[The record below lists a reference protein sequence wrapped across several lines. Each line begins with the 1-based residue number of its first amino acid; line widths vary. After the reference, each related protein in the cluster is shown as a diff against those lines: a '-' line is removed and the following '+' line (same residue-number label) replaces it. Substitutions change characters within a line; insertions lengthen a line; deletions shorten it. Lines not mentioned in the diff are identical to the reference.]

1 AAAALGARRPELRLG
16 GPRIGVAVTAVE
28 RVDVLEDHV
37 SGVGHLVSD
46 VVVGSAILSA
56 APVSGDCETR
66 LSWSVWGRCQP
77 GCRRAACDSSGDWPR
92 CACLSNEELSARA
105 RRRRSGARCWLDQE
119 L

>member
-46 VVVGSAILSA
+46 VVVGSAILS
-56 APVSGDCETR
+56 E
-66 LSWSVWGRCQP
+66 
-77 GCRRAACDSSGDWPR
+77 
-92 CACLSNEELSARA
+92 A
-105 RRRRSGARCWLDQE
+105 RRRLGQKQGRRQASLRNTGACQIRVGCKNSIVTLRRGCRTRG
-119 L
+119 